1 MSTLPLNNIVS
12 VIVQVSP
19 TAAVRLGFNLGLIIG
34 KSTIISA
41 TDRIEIYTGTDDML
55 EAGFTSEMPEYKA
68 AQLYFSQNPKP
79 TQVAIG
85 RWDGTG
91 SETALQAVQACRT
104 ANTNWYA
111 CTVCEAA
118 KADILDIAP
127 YIETATPDS
136 VFGYTTADPDVPIN
150 TAGNVMATLKT
161 ANYRRT
167 FGQYSTHP
175 DAIAGILGYAMGAN
189 TGLANS
195 SYALAYKQEVGVT
208 PEVLTNSQTLTI
220 KGLNGNIYVNRGN
233 TYNLFEQGV
242 MADGTHFDEVINLD
256 MLKND
261 IQLAVMD
268 SLTSVPKIPQ
278 TEGGVTLLVLA
289 ITGPCDK
296 AVNRCFIAPGVWNAP
311 PVLSLNTGD
320 MLSKGYL
327 ILSETIDSQS
337 QADRSNRIAPSI
349 YVPIKLAGAIEH
361 VMIQVQ
367 VNR

>member
-1 MSTLPLNNIVS
+1 MSTLPLNDVVE

-19 TAAVRLGFNLGLIIG
+19 TAAVRPGFNLGLIIG
-34 KSTIISA
+34 TSAIISA
-41 TDRIEIYTGTDDML
+41 EDRIEIYTGTEDMI
-55 EAGFTSEMPEYKA
+55 EAGFTSEMPEYAA

-85 RWDGTG
+85 RWDNTG
-91 SETALQAVQACRT
+91 SETALQAVQACRVK
-104 ANTNWYA
+104 NTNWYA
-111 CTVCEAA
+111 CMVCGVV
-118 KADILDIAP
+118 KADILAIAP
-127 YIETATPDS
+127 YIEAATPDS
-136 VFGYTTADPDVPIN
+136 MFAYTTADADVLSN
-150 TAGNVMATLKT
+150 TAGNVMETLK
-161 ANYRRT
+161 AVKYRRT
-167 FGQYSTHP
+167 FGQYSTYP
-175 DAIAGILGYAMGAN
+175 NAISAILGYAMGAN
-189 TGLANS
+189 TGLTNS
-195 SYALAYKQEVGVT
+195 AYSLAYKQEVGVT
-208 PEVLTNSQTLTI
+208 PEVLTNTQALAI

-289 ITGPCDK
+289 ITEPCDK
-296 AVNRCFIAPGVWNAP
+296 AVNRGFIAPGIWNAP
-311 PVLSLNTGD
+311 PIQSLNTGD

-337 QADRSNRIAPSI
+337 QADRSNRIAPPI